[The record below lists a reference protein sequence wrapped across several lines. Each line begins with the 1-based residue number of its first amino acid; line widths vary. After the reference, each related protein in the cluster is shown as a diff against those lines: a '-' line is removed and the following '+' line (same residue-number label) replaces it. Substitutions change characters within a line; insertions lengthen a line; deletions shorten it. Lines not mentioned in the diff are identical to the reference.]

1 MLLLQYLE
9 MLDIVRANP
18 SVQAAAAADSLP
30 MIGIVNRP
38 MYGGAMGTQRCPA
51 TGELMETLGMRVI
64 AGRSLSS
71 EDVKRGAAVG
81 VLSLEGLTFVK
92 LILIA
97 S

>member
-1 MLLLQYLE
+1 VLLLQYLE

-51 TGELMETLGMRVI
+51 TGELVETLGMRVI